1 VELRGTGSS
10 SHGAGAVGAA
20 AVVAA
25 EDVELTGAA
34 GDVVELDTEAAARP
48 GELAA
53 GASAVWLP
61 FTSINETD
69 NGRARHHRPGQ
80 SMSLLFWP
88 E

>member
-20 AVVAA
+20 AVV
-25 EDVELTGAA
+25 DVELTGAA